1 MDVGDLGMSL
11 DLGRKELEREDS
23 PLLLRIKFNLEFVN
37 HLFLKCFTNTF
48 RMGLTTGCLDLMTEE
63 LYSKH
68 LINVTHFI

>member
-11 DLGRKELEREDS
+11 DLGSKELEREGS
-23 PLLLRIKFNLEFVN
+23 HLLLRIKFNLKFVN

-63 LYSKH
+63 LYS
-68 LINVTHFI
+68 